1 MFPSPEARAEI
12 RRDLEQLE
20 LELARQDRA
29 FDAVLA
35 SVPRE
40 LLESQVQ
47 LGESFD
53 ERLAEV
59 LRDLDRARPRP
70 APVFGVRM

>member
-29 FDAVLA
+29 FHAVLA

-40 LLESQVQ
+40 LLESAVQ

-59 LRDLDRARPRP
+59 LGELDRIRPRP
-70 APVFGVRM
+70 APTFGVRI